1 MNRHPMISALL
12 CLLATGA
19 AQQAQAAEDWNG
31 CYAGI
36 HGGYGSA
43 RIGGTDILIN
53 NAVGSATSDGAVIG
67 GQAGCDRQSENWVM
81 GVQLSAGKG
90 FLSGSHPYNLGT
102 GPSNIV
108 GYKVDYLA
116 SLAGRVGYVF
126 QPQTLGYAK
135 IGGAMAGTK
144 HHDSDPAP
152 LFGVP
157 YTGNTTATRSGWL
170 IGLGLERKFD
180 SNLSGFVEFNHMDFG
195 SKNVTIAYSDGV
207 VSTYAFRQKM
217 DYLGMG
223 VNYRF

>member
-31 CYAGI
+31 CYAGV
-36 HGGYGSA
+36 HAGYGSA
-43 RIGGTDILIN
+43 HIGGTDILIN
-53 NAVGSATSDGAVIG
+53 NAIGSATSDGAEVG
-67 GQAGCDRQSENWVM
+67 GQVGCDRQSENWVM

-90 FLSGSHPYNLGT
+90 FLSGSHLYNLGT

-108 GYKVDYLA
+108 SYKVNYLA
-116 SLAGRVGYVF
+116 SLAGRIGYVL
-126 QPQTLGYAK
+126 QPQTLGYLK
-135 IGGAMAGTK
+135 IGGAMTRTD

-157 YTGNTTATRSGWL
+157 YTGNTVATRNGWL
-170 IGLGLERKFD
+170 VGLGLERKIGSD
-180 SNLSGFVEFNHMDFG
+180 LSGFVEFSHMDFG

-207 VSTYAFRQKM
+207 IATYTFRQKM
-217 DYLGMG
+217 NHLGLG
-223 VNYRF
+223 VNYHF